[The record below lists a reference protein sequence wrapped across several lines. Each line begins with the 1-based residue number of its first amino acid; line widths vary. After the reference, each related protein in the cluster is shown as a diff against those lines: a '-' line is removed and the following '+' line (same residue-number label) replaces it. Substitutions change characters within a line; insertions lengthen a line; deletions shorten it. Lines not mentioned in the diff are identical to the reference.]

1 MKRNRNHLT
10 AWLSAVILTAALLAL
25 PVYVPAAAE
34 DVVFTQQPQSGV
46 VNIGQPYTFTFETNR
61 PCECML
67 QMREGSTYD
76 WGNMEIVTSPYT
88 IPDHP
93 FEATFEYRLIVD
105 EEEKTYYS
113 DVFTVQWKRAENE
126 TTLYIE
132 DGTFSDLPL
141 GYGAVEAVPLAV
153 TNTGAYATEN
163 LRAYLAEDSSLELIE
178 NRTPQAIPAGQTDH
192 ETWSVR
198 PRQGLGVGYYQDS
211 VFFAADN
218 VEITTV
224 FYPFTVVESDAEI
237 VYEAQADPIDFGTL
251 PVGYGE
257 QEMIDLTVRATGT
270 GNLSHVHLQL
280 GEGADRFFSLQAQ
293 NASLDTLH
301 AGQSTGSNWSLRL
314 NSGLKAG
321 TYQ

>member
-1 MKRNRNHLT
+1 MIQALRTEHAAARFFNPGRITDRTSGAGSVDRRGKSRYNGGKQKSNGLPGALSGRRQAGKGGVMMKQNRNRLT

-76 WGNMEIVTSPYT
+76 WGNMEIVTYPYT
-88 IPDHP
+88 IPD
-93 FEATFEYRLIVD
+93 RLIVD

-211 VFFAADN
+211 VFFAQRGDHHR
-218 VEITTV
+218 VL
-224 FYPFTVVESDAEI
+224 S
-237 VYEAQADPIDFGTL
+237 VYRG
-251 PVGYGE
+251 GKRRG
-257 QEMIDLTVRATGT
+257 
-270 GNLSHVHLQL
+270 
-280 GEGADRFFSLQAQ
+280 DRL
-293 NASLDTLH
+293 
-301 AGQSTGSNWSLRL
+301 
-314 NSGLKAG
+314 
-321 TYQ
+321 